1 MTVTL
6 ESLRAIPLTA
16 SFAAI
21 YGGEDRIPDEIRHPA
36 SHFQA
41 IPRVGQYCT
50 LVIARTSDGAEG
62 LGECF
67 GLPTPYP
74 AAEIINRVIAPT
86 LTGQQI
92 GNPSQMAAA
101 LRRFFLA
108 LGHSRGPA
116 MEALSG
122 VDIALWDLLARREG
136 KTLSAFLG
144 SEPKAIPTYVSP
156 VPFLATPEQSA
167 AAARGLVGS
176 FGGLKLKIGR
186 KHPAEDIAHVHAV
199 REALD
204 PARRLMLDANC
215 GYDAVGARALVA
227 GIEGLDIAWL
237 EEPMPPEET
246 DALRELAGAT
256 SIPLAGGENEFT
268 TEALARLMDSTGIRI
283 VQPNI
288 TRIGGVSAMRDLDML
303 AAERNAEIAPH
314 GVGGSIAV
322 AATLQVAAA
331 LQTVTV
337 FEVNRLPNP
346 LRDGLGAQISFDV
359 SGLASPPEG
368 LGHGITLQD
377 SDYQV
382 FAETGKFAA

>member
-1 MTVTL
+1 MTAKL

-16 SFAAI
+16 TFAAI
-21 YGGEDRIPDEIRHPA
+21 YGGEDRIPEEIRRPA

-41 IPRVGQYCT
+41 IPRIGQYCT
-50 LVIARTSDGAEG
+50 LVVARASDGAEG
-62 LGECF
+62 FGECF

-74 AAEIINRVIAPT
+74 AAEIVNRVIAPA
-86 LTGQQI
+86 LTGQPLDDPA
-92 GNPSQMAAA
+92 GMTRA

-122 VDIALWDLLARREG
+122 VDIALWDLLARRQG
-136 KTLSAFLG
+136 KTMAGVLG
-144 SEPKAIPTYVSP
+144 AGPRSVPTYVSP
-156 VPFLATPEQSA
+156 VPFLSAPEQSA
-167 AAARGLVGS
+167 EAARRLAGD

-186 KHPAEDIAHVHAV
+186 KDPAEDIAHVHAV

-204 PARRLMLDANC
+204 PRRRLMLDANC
-215 GYDAVGARALVA
+215 GYDLAGARSLVA

-246 DALRELAGAT
+246 GALRALAEET
-256 SIPLAGGENEFT
+256 DIPLAGGENEFT
-268 TEALARLMDSTGIRI
+268 TEALARLMDETGIRI

-288 TRIGGVSAMRDLDML
+288 TRIGGVSAMRDLDRL
-303 AAERNAEIAPH
+303 AADRGAEIAPH

-331 LQTVTV
+331 LQRVAV

-346 LRDGLGAQISFDV
+346 LRDALGARISFDAR
-359 SGLASPPEG
+359 GHASPPEG
-368 LGHGITLQD
+368 PGHGVILQD
-377 SDYQV
+377 RDYLGYT
-382 FAETGKFAA
+382 EAAVTAA